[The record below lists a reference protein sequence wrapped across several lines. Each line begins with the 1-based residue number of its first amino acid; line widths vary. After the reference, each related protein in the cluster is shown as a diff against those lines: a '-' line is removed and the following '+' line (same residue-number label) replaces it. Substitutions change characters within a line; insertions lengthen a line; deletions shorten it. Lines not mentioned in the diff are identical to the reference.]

1 MRKVLLFLFSSA
13 VLPAARADVSLPSLI
28 SDNMLLQRSK
38 AFVDGQAA
46 PGEKVKVT
54 LGSVSA
60 STVTG
65 KDGKWRVKLDGLKAG
80 EPGAMTI
87 TGKNKIVVKNVAVG
101 DVWVCAGQA
110 NMSLPVASASNSQ
123 TEITTADSPDI
134 RMFTVTRKSSDDP
147 VAGVEGKWEV
157 CDEASVGHWSATG
170 YFFARQLHDDLELP
184 IGMIHASWPGPGAQ
198 SWTPKGVLQAD
209 FFLASYCSLWTAFLD
224 DYPAAKEA
232 YDKALSE
239 WSVVAESAKAAKQ
252 RVPRAPLEP
261 PGPGSWRSPGA
272 IYNGMI
278 QPLTAYS
285 IKGVIW
291 YQGESNVRDVVRYRK
306 LFPALIASW
315 RNGWNDPDLPFLF
328 AQIANI
334 MPRRDLPSDSYWAE
348 LREAQG
354 AALPSPHTGMAVTID
369 IGEAASLHP
378 KNKQEV
384 GRRLALAAEAGVYG
398 KSIVASGPLFENAKF
413 DGDTVTITFKPG
425 TAVGLGTK
433 DHEPIKG
440 FAVAGDDRN
449 FVWATATIVGADPV
463 DHTGTLTLPPVAAK
477 SGKKAKSKAAPPPR
491 EQTLTVH
498 SLAVPKPVAVRYAWA
513 DNPEVNLVNKAALP
527 AVPFRTDDWP
537 QEPPPPLPLP
547 VPKVV
552 GEPATTTAPS
562 PANTP
567 AAAANVRR

>member
-38 AFVDGQAA
+38 AFVYGQAA

-198 SWTPKGVLQAD
+198 SALRSTSVGGKGSRNDWRHSWIGRSMRKLSIIRSAAFGSEPSVRQRAI
-209 FFLASYCSLWTAFLD
+209 AARKCSETR
-224 DYPAAKEA
+224 
-232 YDKALSE
+232 SIIISM
-239 WSVVAESAKAAKQ
+239 SVVFS
-252 RVPRAPLEP
+252 
-261 PGPGSWRSPGA
+261 
-272 IYNGMI
+272 
-278 QPLTAYS
+278 
-285 IKGVIW
+285 
-291 YQGESNVRDVVRYRK
+291 
-306 LFPALIASW
+306 
-315 RNGWNDPDLPFLF
+315 
-328 AQIANI
+328 
-334 MPRRDLPSDSYWAE
+334 
-348 LREAQG
+348 
-354 AALPSPHTGMAVTID
+354 
-369 IGEAASLHP
+369 
-378 KNKQEV
+378 
-384 GRRLALAAEAGVYG
+384 
-398 KSIVASGPLFENAKF
+398 
-413 DGDTVTITFKPG
+413 
-425 TAVGLGTK
+425 
-433 DHEPIKG
+433 
-440 FAVAGDDRN
+440 
-449 FVWATATIVGADPV
+449 
-463 DHTGTLTLPPVAAK
+463 
-477 SGKKAKSKAAPPPR
+477 
-491 EQTLTVH
+491 
-498 SLAVPKPVAVRYAWA
+498 
-513 DNPEVNLVNKAALP
+513 
-527 AVPFRTDDWP
+527 
-537 QEPPPPLPLP
+537 
-547 VPKVV
+547 
-552 GEPATTTAPS
+552 
-562 PANTP
+562 
-567 AAAANVRR
+567 